1 MDSLPLGSDHT
12 DGQKPSEYCAVV
24 GYKGGGE
31 ALDSLLTS
39 LKTLQHRGQESAG
52 IAVFKSGSVQ
62 VHKGMGLVSEVF
74 NPKYSDFSFLD
85 GSRVGIGHT
94 RYSTAGRKTVENA
107 GPFVV
112 SSSVGYIAISHN
124 GEITNAEQ
132 LKESMKRRGATFQT
146 TSDTEVMLMEISR
159 DVNEF
164 GIVNGIKQAMNRL
177 KGAYSAT
184 LLINDRLFAIRD
196 PHGFRPLVIGRLP
209 DGYLV
214 ASESCAI
221 DVLGGELLRDVM
233 PGEVVEIREDG
244 LHTLFV
250 QASKSISHCMFE
262 YVYFARPDSIIDG
275 REVFD
280 TRIELGRRLA
290 REHPVDADLVIP
302 VPDSGRSQALGYSM
316 ESGIPYNEGL
326 IKNRFSERTFIMP
339 TQEQRRNAVKVKLN
353 AIKSTVK
360 DKRVVLVDDSIV
372 RGNTMKHIVDILRRA
387 GAREIHVRIGS
398 PEIIAPCY
406 FGVDMKTKDQFIA
419 AGRTTEEIRKE
430 IGADSLGYVSIE
442 GLVDAI
448 GFPAESLCLGCL
460 TGKYPVTIPGE
471 RHAAQS
477 ELENF

>member
-1 MDSLPLGSDHT
+1 
-12 DGQKPSEYCAVV
+12 
-24 GYKGGGE
+24 
-31 ALDSLLTS
+31 
-39 LKTLQHRGQESAG
+39 
-52 IAVFKSGSVQ
+52 
-62 VHKGMGLVSEVF
+62 MGLVSEVF

-107 GPFVV
+107 G
-112 SSSVGYIAISHN
+112 AICGLELRGLHSDIPQRRDN
-124 GEITNAEQ
+124 ERRAAEGEHE
-132 LKESMKRRGATFQT
+132 EEGGATFQT

-177 KGAYSAT
+177 KGGAYSAT

-290 REHPVDADLVIP
+290 REHPRRCG
-302 VPDSGRSQALGYSM
+302 SGHTGTRLRQV
-316 ESGIPYNEGL
+316 SGTGL
-326 IKNRFSERTFIMP
+326 LHGIW
-339 TQEQRRNAVKVKLN
+339 
-353 AIKSTVK
+353 
-360 DKRVVLVDDSIV
+360 DSIQ
-372 RGNTMKHIVDILRRA
+372 RGPD
-387 GAREIHVRIGS
+387 
-398 PEIIAPCY
+398 
-406 FGVDMKTKDQFIA
+406 
-419 AGRTTEEIRKE
+419 KE
-430 IGADSLGYVSIE
+430 
-442 GLVDAI
+442 
-448 GFPAESLCLGCL
+448 
-460 TGKYPVTIPGE
+460 
-471 RHAAQS
+471 
-477 ELENF
+477 

>member
-1 MDSLPLGSDHT
+1 
-12 DGQKPSEYCAVV
+12 
-24 GYKGGGE
+24 
-31 ALDSLLTS
+31 
-39 LKTLQHRGQESAG
+39 
-52 IAVFKSGSVQ
+52 
-62 VHKGMGLVSEVF
+62 
-74 NPKYSDFSFLD
+74 
-85 GSRVGIGHT
+85 
-94 RYSTAGRKTVENA
+94 
-107 GPFVV
+107 
-112 SSSVGYIAISHN
+112 
-124 GEITNAEQ
+124 
-132 LKESMKRRGATFQT
+132 
-146 TSDTEVMLMEISR
+146 
-159 DVNEF
+159 
-164 GIVNGIKQAMNRL
+164 
-177 KGAYSAT
+177 
-184 LLINDRLFAIRD
+184 
-196 PHGFRPLVIGRLP
+196 
-209 DGYLV
+209 
-214 ASESCAI
+214 
-221 DVLGGELLRDVM
+221 
-233 PGEVVEIREDG
+233 
-244 LHTLFV
+244 
-250 QASKSISHCMFE
+250 
-262 YVYFARPDSIIDG
+262 
-275 REVFD
+275 
-280 TRIELGRRLA
+280 
-290 REHPVDADLVIP
+290 
-302 VPDSGRSQALGYSM
+302 M

-448 GFPAESLCLGCL
+448 GFPPAESLCLGCL